1 MFQTIVI
8 LLIKA
13 SSLAVDV
20 PHVVFTSHLQRF
32 VSCPEHDVEAGT
44 VRAAL
49 ARIFEANPRL
59 RDYVLD
65 DQGALRKHVI
75 LFVDGRRTRQLDDE
89 ISPNSQVHVLQALS
103 GG

>member
-1 MFQTIVI
+1 M
-8 LLIKA
+8 
-13 SSLAVDV
+13 
-20 PHVVFTSHLQRF
+20 PHVVFTSHLPRF

-59 RDYVLD
+59 RDYILD

-75 LFVDGRRTRQLDDE
+75 LFVDGKRTRELGEEVSSNSE
-89 ISPNSQVHVLQALS
+89 IYVLQALS